1 MKKLIRKGVCV
12 CVCLCMQRVICVF
25 LMQRGEHVGQALCN
39 LGNSVETFL
48 TESMSDCLS
57 LSGFFFQAIHTHI
70 CT

>member
-1 MKKLIRKGVCV
+1 M
-12 CVCLCMQRVICVF
+12 F

-57 LSGFFFQAIHTHI
+57 LSGFFFQAIHTHTHI
-70 CT
+70 NTHTVSSWTDIV